1 MNNFT
6 PCEELLAKYPP
17 GTIVE
22 LTAPLRDPYVKTL
35 TTGARAEIKGADDYG
50 NLLCRWDN
58 GSTLNIVPGDEFKI
72 VGKFTNEMKA
82 QLLELRA
89 SGVTNMFDIT
99 TVQRIAF
106 DKGWLELTDFLETCR
121 DIYAW
126 WVLKGE

>member
-1 MNNFT
+1 MRSFPT
-6 PCEELLAKYPP
+6 REELLVKYPP

-22 LTAPLRDPYVKTL
+22 LTAPLRDPYEKRL
-35 TTGARAEIKGADDYG
+35 TTGSKAEIKGADDFG

-58 GSTLNIVPGDEFKI
+58 GSTLNIVPGDEFRV
-72 VGKFTNEMKA
+72 VGNFTAEIKA
-82 QLLELRA
+82 NLLEIR
-89 SGVTNMFDIT
+89 SGGVSNMFDIN

-106 DKGWLELTDFLETCR
+106 EKEWYETVDFLENCR

>member
-1 MNNFT
+1 MHKIPTRN
-6 PCEELLAKYPP
+6 ELLAKFPP

-22 LTAPLRDPYVKTL
+22 LTAPLSDPYVKTL

-50 NLLCRWDN
+50 NLLCRWHD
-58 GSTLNIVPGDEFKI
+58 GSTLNIVPGDEFKV
-72 VGKFTNEMKA
+72 VGKFADEMKV
-82 QLLELRA
+82 QLLEIRD
-89 SGVTNMFDIT
+89 SGVTNMFDIN

-106 DKGWLELTDFLETCR
+106 EKGWFQITDFLETCR

>member
-1 MNNFT
+1 MRNF
-6 PCEELLAKYPP
+6 PARKESLVKYPP

-22 LTAPLRDPYVKTL
+22 LTAPLRDPYEKHL
-35 TTGARAEIKGADDYG
+35 TTGSKAEIKGADDFG

-58 GSTLNIVPGDEFKI
+58 GSTLNIVPGDEFRV
-72 VGKFTNEMKA
+72 VGNFTAEIKA
-82 QLLELRA
+82 NLLEIR
-89 SGVTNMFDIT
+89 SGGVSNMFDIN

-106 DKGWLELTDFLETCR
+106 EKEWYETVDFLENCR

>member
-1 MNNFT
+1 MNNI
-6 PCEELLAKYPP
+6 PSRNELLEKYPP

-22 LTAPLRDPYVKTL
+22 LTAPLRDPYEKRL
-35 TTGARAEIKGADDYG
+35 TTGSKAIITGADDYG

-89 SGVTNMFDIT
+89 SCVTNMFDIN
-99 TVQRIAF
+99 TVQRIAL